1 MAFCTHCGKALSD
14 GANFCEGCGKAV
26 YQEAPTHEVVPVTVP
41 ASEEEQE
48 FLTQTAR
55 LLRWERKAWSIAG
68 KAYLIFGIV
77 FAGIM
82 MFFGILA
89 SLMAETPAPLVIC
102 MVYALFL
109 GGMIL
114 AIGIVNRKAADRI
127 VYYQERFDRD
137 FKATYKRCDS
147 VGMIIFCYFFN
158 QVSMV
163 FYIINFVRMKCNKAL
178 IRQIIDKQ

>member
-1 MAFCTHCGKALSD
+1 MAFCTHCGKTLSD

-68 KAYLIFGIV
+68 KVYLILGIV
-77 FAGIM
+77 FAA
-82 MFFGILA
+82 FFG
-89 SLMAETPAPLVIC
+89 LMAIIFAGIDEVSFFTGIFLVYSLI
-102 MVYALFL
+102 F
-109 GGMIL
+109 GGMFI

-158 QVSMV
+158 QISMV

>member
-1 MAFCTHCGKALSD
+1 MAFCTHCGKSLSE

-41 ASEEEQE
+41 ASEKEQE

-68 KAYLIFGIV
+68 KAYLILGIV
-77 FAGIM
+77 FAA
-82 MFFGILA
+82 FFG
-89 SLMAETPAPLVIC
+89 LMAIIFAAIDEVSFLTGIFLVYSLI
-102 MVYALFL
+102 F
-109 GGMIL
+109 GGMFI